1 MRPVL
6 FRSIILVLTLSGAT
20 AVRAQDEGISQRK
33 QEKILAQKAKEEKK
47 EKAKQD
53 KENRKRHLGL
63 QDKGTQKRMKKHA
76 RRADRHGPGR
86 HRDPWPARLF
96 RRKR

>member
-1 MRPVL
+1 MHIPFL
-6 FRSIILVLTLSGAT
+6 RSLTLAMALSGAT
-20 AVRAQDEGISQRK
+20 AVLAQDEGISQRK

-47 EKAKQD
+47 EKVKQD

-86 HRDPWPARLF
+86 HSDPWPARLF